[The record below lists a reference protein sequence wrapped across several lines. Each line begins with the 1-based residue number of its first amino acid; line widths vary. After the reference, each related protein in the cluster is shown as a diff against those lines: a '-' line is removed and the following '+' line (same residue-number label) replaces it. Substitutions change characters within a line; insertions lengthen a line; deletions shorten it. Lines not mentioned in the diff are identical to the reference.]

1 MEMSLSNQSRHKR
14 YEMLELEKSLR
25 NAIEL
30 DELFL
35 HYQPKLSLTSGKII
49 GIEALIRWN
58 HPKKGVISPAEFI
71 PLAEESGLIIPIG
84 EWVLRTACMQ
94 NKAWQDIGL
103 SPVVISVNLSVRQL
117 YQPNLVEVVKRI
129 IDETGLSPEFLELE
143 ITESMLMDIQHG
155 IKVLKELKSI
165 GVQIS
170 LDDFGTGYSSLD
182 RLKALPINKL
192 KIDQSFIR
200 NCTEDKNDA
209 AIVKTIIAMA
219 HELKLE
225 VVAEGVESKDH
236 LIFLQ
241 QNLCD
246 HAQGYLFS
254 KPLPM
259 NQVVRKFGEI
269 EQIITKNGIPKELS
283 DKKRLEEAL
292 QLARQELAETVRQQ
306 QGMIFKFTKKNGK
319 FIHTICDGELL
330 YRMGLVPE
338 QIIGRELSDFLPS
351 NFAEVKDKCY
361 QRAWDGENNVT
372 YECEVNKIEC
382 IVSLRPILRDGQ
394 VVEVIGSCVDI
405 TEMKKV
411 KEALKQ
417 SESNFQLI
425 TENMTDLVTVCDA
438 NGRIIYASPS
448 HKKVLGFIPTEDE
461 QSKEKSWVHPDDI
474 PHIEKQYNQIV
485 TRKTLGQIEFR
496 VRHQDG
502 HWFYVEAQFNPV
514 IGDNGELESII
525 VVGRDISERKKVDEF
540 IQKKETL
547 SVIGQLAAGI
557 AHEIRNPLTA
567 VKGFL
572 QMMQQEI
579 DKAKYIDIMLSEIH
593 DIEKVIKEFLTLAK
607 PQAIQTL
614 ETDINDL
621 IQKVVTLISTQ
632 AILKNIKIVQKIN
645 PELPLIYCDNYQIK
659 QLLINILQNSIQA
672 VDNGGH
678 ITIRATWD
686 GSEQIKIRVID
697 KGCGISKDR
706 MKRIFEP
713 FYSTKEKGTGIG
725 LMICHKIIQDHGGTI
740 HIDSE
745 LNIGTTIDIV
755 LPIRAPINNGSI
767 NLC

>member
-1 MEMSLSNQSRHKR
+1 MEMSLSNQSRHN
-14 YEMLELEKSLR
+14 YVMSELEKNLR
-25 NAIEL
+25 NAIER

-35 HYQPKLSLTSGKII
+35 HYQPKLSLISGKII

-58 HPKKGVISPAEFI
+58 HPNKGIISPAEII
-71 PLAEESGLIIPIG
+71 PLAEETGLIIPIG

-94 NKAWQDIGL
+94 NKAWQDLGL

-117 YQPNLVEVVKRI
+117 YQPNLVEAVKRI
-129 IDETGLSPEFLELE
+129 LDETGLSPEFLELE
-143 ITESMLMDIQHG
+143 ITESMLMDIKHG

-165 GVQIS
+165 GIQIS

-209 AIVKTIIAMA
+209 AIVKMIISIA
-219 HELKLE
+219 HQLKLE
-225 VVAEGVESKDH
+225 VVAEGVESKDQ

-241 QNLCD
+241 RNLCD
-246 HAQGYLFS
+246 EAQGYLFS

-259 NQVVRKFGEI
+259 NQIVRKFGEI

-283 DKKRLEEAL
+283 DKNRLEEAL

-319 FIHTICDGELL
+319 FIHTLCDGELL

-338 QIIGRELSDFLPS
+338 QIIGRELSDFLPYH
-351 NFAEVKDKCY
+351 FAEVKGQYY

-372 YECEVNKIEC
+372 YECEVNKVEC
-382 IVSLRPILRDGQ
+382 IVSLRPILRDRQ

-405 TEMKKV
+405 TEMKQV

-417 SESNFQLI
+417 SESNYQLI

-438 NGRIIYASPS
+438 NGRIVYASPS
-448 HKKVLGFIPTEDE
+448 HKKVLGFIPTEE
-461 QSKEKSWVHPDDI
+461 EPSKEKSWVHPDDI
-474 PHIEKQYNQIV
+474 PHLEKQYNQIV
-485 TRKTLGQIEFR
+485 TSKKFGQIEFR

-502 HWFYVEAQFNPV
+502 YWFYVEAQFNPV
-514 IGDNGELESII
+514 IENNGELESII

-540 IQKKETL
+540 IQKKEML

-572 QMMQQEI
+572 QMLQQEL
-579 DKAKYIDIMLSEIH
+579 DKTKYIDIMLSEIH
-593 DIEKVIKEFLTLAK
+593 DIEKVIKEFITLAK

-614 ETDINDL
+614 ETNLQDL
-621 IQKVVTLISTQ
+621 IQKVVTLISAQ
-632 AILKNIKIVQKIN
+632 AILKNIKIVQKID

-659 QLLINILQNSIQA
+659 QLLINIFQNSIQA
-672 VDNGGH
+672 MDNGGH

-686 GSEQIKIRVID
+686 GLEQIKIRVID
-697 KGCGISKDR
+697 QGCGIPKDR

-745 LNIGTTIDIV
+745 LNKGTTIDIV
-755 LPIRAPINNGSI
+755 LPIKTAIK
-767 NLC
+767 